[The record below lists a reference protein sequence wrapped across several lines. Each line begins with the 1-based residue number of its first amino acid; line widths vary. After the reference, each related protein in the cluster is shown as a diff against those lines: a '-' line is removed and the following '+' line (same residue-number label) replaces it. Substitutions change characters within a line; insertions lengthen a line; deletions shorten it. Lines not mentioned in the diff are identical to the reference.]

1 MASSVGLHQLVG
13 AVAGA
18 IVDAQGLVE
27 QHYIDQVRRYF
38 GDDGRPK
45 CLHIKIPRASRTAED
60 YLDVAVP
67 LLSLTEAQVLAIRDL
82 KVDLEVELGEI
93 LDAPLPLPQLDP
105 LGGDMAPPDTAAAV
119 TANANHASGQG
130 APIGLPLAADD
141 PAAAKSSDKH
151 PRVTAGTGQA
161 HPQSDPVAQAN
172 PPPLPLPAK
181 MLTLSVGSR
190 GDGAPRARLS
200 INVAARPPSEGMLR
214 LLTQLNKLV

>member
-1 MASSVGLHQLVG
+1 MAHSVGLHQLVG

-45 CLHIKIPRASRTAED
+45 CLHIKIPRASQTSED

-93 LDAPLPLPQLDP
+93 LDAPLPLTQPATATP
-105 LGGDMAPPDTAAAV
+105 PAAGPNAAPADR
-119 TANANHASGQG
+119 GG
-130 APIGLPLAADD
+130 APIGMPLADDD
-141 PAAAKSSDKH
+141 PAAARLSTPGSSPLPSDAA
-151 PRVTAGTGQA
+151 TQA
-161 HPQSDPVAQAN
+161 SST
-172 PPPLPLPAK
+172 PPPLPAK

-190 GDGAPRARLS
+190 GDNAPRARLS

>member
-1 MASSVGLHQLVG
+1 MANSVGLHQLVG

-27 QHYIDQVRRYF
+27 QHYIDQIRRYF

-45 CLHIKIPRASRTAED
+45 CLHIKIPRASRTTED

-93 LDAPLPLPQLDP
+93 LDAPMPLPQLDP
-105 LGGDMAPPDTAAAV
+105 GSATAAG
-119 TANANHASGQG
+119 ANASRAAAPSDRGG
-130 APIGLPLAADD
+130 APIGTPLADDD
-141 PAAAKSSDKH
+141 PAAARLS
-151 PRVTAGTGQA
+151 GGQA
-161 HPQSDPVAQAN
+161 SASAGQSHLQADPAAQAN

-190 GDGAPRARLS
+190 GDAAPRARLS

>member
-1 MASSVGLHQLVG
+1 MANSVGLHQLVG

-27 QHYIDQVRRYF
+27 QHYIDQIRRYF

-45 CLHIKIPRASRTAED
+45 CLHIKIPRASQTTED

-82 KVDLEVELGEI
+82 KVDLEVEHGEV
-93 LDAPLPLPQLDP
+93 LDAPMPLPHLDP
-105 LGGDMAPPDTAAAV
+105 LGGGLASSGLPDPTSQAAAQP
-119 TANANHASGQG
+119 ADLGG
-130 APIGLPLAADD
+130 APIGMPLAHDD
-141 PAAAKSSDKH
+141 PSAAKA
-151 PRVTAGTGQA
+151 AGAGQA
-161 HPQSDPVAQAN
+161 RSPASEVHG
-172 PPPLPLPAK
+172 PPPPLPAK

-190 GDGAPRARLS
+190 GDAAPRARLS
-200 INVAARPPSEGMLR
+200 INVAARPPSEGMMR

>member
-1 MASSVGLHQLVG
+1 MAHSVGLHQLVG

-45 CLHIKIPRASRTAED
+45 CLHIKIPRASQTSED

-93 LDAPLPLPQLDP
+93 LDAPLLSTQP
-105 LGGDMAPPDTAAAV
+105 APSAAPVAGP
-119 TANANHASGQG
+119 ADRGG
-130 APIGLPLAADD
+130 APIGMPLADDD
-141 PAAAKSSDKH
+141 PAAARLSS
-151 PRVTAGTGQA
+151 AGA
-161 HPQSDPVAQAN
+161 APNPSEAAAQAS
-172 PPPLPLPAK
+172 PAALPLPAK

-190 GDGAPRARLS
+190 GDNAPRARLS

>member
-1 MASSVGLHQLVG
+1 MANSVGLHQLVG

-27 QHYIDQVRRYF
+27 QHYIDQIRRYF

-45 CLHIKIPRASRTAED
+45 CLHIKIPRASRTTED

-93 LDAPLPLPQLDP
+93 LDAPMPLPQLDP
-105 LGGDMAPPDTAAAV
+105 GSATAAG
-119 TANANHASGQG
+119 ANASRAAAPSDQGG
-130 APIGLPLAADD
+130 APIGTPLAHDD
-141 PAAAKSSDKH
+141 PAAARLS
-151 PRVTAGTGQA
+151 AA

-172 PPPLPLPAK
+172 PPPPPLPAK

-190 GDGAPRARLS
+190 SDTAPRARLS